1 MSGKKHHNRAI
12 ALKVW
17 QAQRLGVSAYTRK
30 KEDKTIY
37 ERIVDVLKLFLG

>member
-1 MSGKKHHNRAI
+1 MSKKHQNRAI

-17 QAQRLGVSAYTRK
+17 QTQHFRTSLKIRK

-37 ERIVDVLKLFLG
+37 ERIVDAFKWFLG